1 MKTYYRLII
10 NRNSITNTGQG
21 SVAGKDIFDICL
33 KENEYFLGY
42 TNSWELG
49 EKDIQ
54 NLNLPKLKPGKS
66 FVINGIRNRFVN
78 MKLIT
83 IYISLRYLIIR

>member
-21 SVAGKDIFDICL
+21 SVDGKDIFDICL

-54 NLNLPKLKPGKS
+54 NLNLPKLKP
-66 FVINGIRNRFVN
+66 
-78 MKLIT
+78 
-83 IYISLRYLIIR
+83 